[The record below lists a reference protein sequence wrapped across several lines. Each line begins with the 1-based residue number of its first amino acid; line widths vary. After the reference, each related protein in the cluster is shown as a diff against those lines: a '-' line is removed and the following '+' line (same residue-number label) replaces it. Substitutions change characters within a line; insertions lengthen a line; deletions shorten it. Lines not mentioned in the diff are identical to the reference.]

1 MTSKPRQRVFAAAL
15 YTAAGVTMLQLPS
28 SVRRLDAFSGYAE
41 YLMQSFSGLVM
52 LACILELRRCSAAEM
67 AYLSQQSDLLVQP
80 HRACFRLHFC
90 SRDISSPA
98 EDFRFWGTNE
108 EDSL

>member
-1 MTSKPRQRVFAAAL
+1 
-15 YTAAGVTMLQLPS
+15 MLRLPS
-28 SVRRLDAFSGYAE
+28 SVWRLDAFSGYAE

-67 AYLSQQSDLLVQP
+67 AYLSQQSDLLVRP
-80 HRACFRLHFC
+80 HRACFRFHFC
-90 SRDISSPA
+90 SLSSPA
-98 EDFRFWGTNE
+98 EEDFRFWGTNE